1 MTKPLNIISK
11 NPLSTRFHKL
21 ICEALEARGDN
32 PDESNHLITF
42 LAGRFVSYKVAQ
54 DDVDLNGETIIQPG
68 DKKQPRKIINP
79 AGYVRDKAYKDIFE
93 GLKELGLTP
102 KSKAALQ
109 LENAEAKQKREE
121 LLRAMQSQPQIGED
135 DL

>member
-1 MTKPLNIISK
+1 MTKPINIIAK
-11 NPLSTRFHKL
+11 HRNSTAFHKL
-21 ICEALEARGDN
+21 ICEALEARGDDPSEYN
-32 PDESNHLITF
+32 IQITV
-42 LAGRFVSYKVAQ
+42 LSTRFVTFKIAQ
-54 DDVDLNGETIIQPG
+54 EDVDLNGETIDQKG
-68 DKKQPRKIINP
+68 DKGQVRKIQNP
-79 AGYVRDKAYKDIFE
+79 AGLVRDKAYKDIFE